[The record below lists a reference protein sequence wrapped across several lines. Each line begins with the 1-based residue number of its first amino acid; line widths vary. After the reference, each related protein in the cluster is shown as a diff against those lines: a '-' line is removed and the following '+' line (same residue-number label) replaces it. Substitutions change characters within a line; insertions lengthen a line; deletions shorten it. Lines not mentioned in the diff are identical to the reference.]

1 MIRCY
6 SHRMLNPFH
15 GTVNLVEIEGAD
27 AVTRDGVHWSLYIQ
41 GGVDREL
48 DDQGNAFEVELP
60 DIKFGTWSAAAG
72 LRRSPVRS
80 VVDYQWLDALG
91 SQLLEAVKRRADRLP
106 FPLED
111 RYELW
116 LLDGQSG
123 LPLALLDSRCEA
135 PAGPSDPAPE
145 WRPGNRAREGFR
157 MPDRSGQ
164 HPSEEL
170 AQLVHRAAGPK
181 PRAQWFCRDEQG
193 GGEGMEGAGQS
204 ARRLAV
210 SAFPELLLRESWAS
224 AKDARLVRAFL
235 DWQAPWLLSL
245 QRLGRDSRR
254 ALERVGCLQA
264 LRLAGLYRLYPQIE
278 DRHRVRAA
286 LVEAE
291 LRRAF
296 GVEEGATLAAEPDFF
311 VSGN

>member
-1 MIRCY
+1 MVRCY

-15 GTVNLVEIEGAD
+15 GTVNVVAIEGAD

-60 DIKFGTWSAAAG
+60 DIKFGTWSAVVG
-72 LRRSPVRS
+72 LRRGPVRS

-91 SQLLEAVKRRADRLP
+91 SQLLEVVKRHAEGLP
-106 FPLED
+106 FPLQD

-116 LLDGQSG
+116 LLDGQTG
-123 LPLALLDSRCEA
+123 LPLVLLDSRCEA
-135 PAGPSDPAPE
+135 PEGPPYPVPD
-145 WRPGNRAREGFR
+145 WRPGRRAREGFR
-157 MPDRSGQ
+157 TPDGTGQ
-164 HPSEEL
+164 HPSERL
-170 AQLVHRAAGPK
+170 ARLVRSAAGPS
-181 PRAQWFCRDEQG
+181 PRAQWFCRDERG
-193 GGEGMEGAGQS
+193 DGEGLAGVGQV
-204 ARRLAV
+204 ARRLPGAE
-210 SAFPELLLRESWAS
+210 FPELLLRQDWPNAEDEW
-224 AKDARLVRAFL
+224 LVRAFL

-254 ALERVGCLQA
+254 VLEQVGCRQA

-278 DRHRVRAA
+278 DRQRVRAA

-291 LRRAF
+291 LRRSV
-296 GVEEGATLAAEPDFF
+296 GVEEGSTLAVESDFF